1 MFIDMYFSKF
11 LCPFAVPMLFF
22 LFMVSIMILVFKEE
36 NENEEKRFR

>member
-22 LFMVSIMILVFKEE
+22 LFMISIMILVLKKKKK
-36 NENEEKRFR
+36 NEEKRFR